1 MKLISLVGSPHGEK
15 GSTAKLMREVL
26 NGAESLGATNE
37 TIVLKGDTVAP
48 CRGCDVC
55 HVKGVCVQKDSFKD
69 IVAKIL
75 EADGVILGSPNYIFT
90 VSAQLKAFMDRCC
103 GMVHC
108 QGFMGRYGV
117 SVVTSGGGDEEPI
130 AEFMNHYLITTGIV
144 PVGSVWATMGIIEG
158 EAFPEDI
165 RQKAFDLGR
174 RLVES
179 WSAKTV
185 APDVQKKLDVFHE
198 RMKQLILWSKDAWPF
213 EYDYWVKHYGLGS

>member
-26 NGAESLGATNE
+26 KGAESLGATNE
-37 TIVLKGDTVAP
+37 TIVLKGDTVSP

-55 HVKGVCVQKDSFKD
+55 HIKGFCVQKDSFNAM
-69 IVAKIL
+69 VAKIL

-103 GMVHC
+103 GIVHC

-144 PVGSVWATMGIIEG
+144 PVGSVWATMGAIEG
-158 EAFPEDI
+158 DDFPEDI
-165 RQKAFDLGR
+165 RKRAFDLGR

-179 WSAKTV
+179 WSAKVV
-185 APDVQKKLDVFHE
+185 APDVREKLDSFHE
-198 RMKQLILWSKDAWPF
+198 RMKQLMLWRKGEWPF
-213 EYDYWVKHYGLGS
+213 EYDYWVRQYGLGA